1 MDSFWRSLATVNP
14 STRHI
19 PFKPRPSALRDLAIT
34 LACSYLVDIT
44 GKEVLYPSL
53 GAHLGVG
60 ATFSVE
66 RKEARGQ
73 KLVAIKHI
81 RKDDNSNEAR
91 DSRYAEQTRMA
102 LEAVLVEVQVLVH
115 LGTLDPK
122 NIVEILAYGW
132 DEGPLP
138 YLVQEYADLGTLN
151 LFLAEKNQLW
161 EQKARISIGIASGL
175 DLMHSCDI
183 IHGDVKLENIL
194 VFSDPQNGFEAK
206 LADFGFCCSENIGQR
221 KFRGT
226 RVYNAPEIRNQDI
239 EDGQA
244 AEVADYTKADV
255 YAFGLVLWEIANNG
269 RRYYTVPGIGIQP
282 DDEQVDLASAFL
294 AHLDSNVLEITPYAL
309 AFLDGL
315 DIPRQIF
322 QAMSSALQ
330 MTLARDPEV
339 RADILDVR
347 LELDPSNE

>member
-1 MDSFWRSLATVNP
+1 
-14 STRHI
+14 
-19 PFKPRPSALRDLAIT
+19 

-44 GKEVLYPSL
+44 GKKVLYPSL

-73 KLVAIKHI
+73 KLVAVKHI
-81 RKDDNSNEAR
+81 RKVDNSNEAS

-138 YLVQEYADLGTLN
+138 YLVLEYADLGTLN
-151 LFLAEKNQLW
+151 LFLAEKIQPW

-221 KFRGT
+221 IFRGT
-226 RVYNAPEIRNQDI
+226 RVYNAPEIRNQDV

-244 AEVADYTKADV
+244 VEVADYTKADV

-269 RRYYTVPGIGIQP
+269 RRYYTVPEIGVQP
-282 DDEQVDLASAFL
+282 DDEQADLASAFL

-315 DIPRQIF
+315 DIPPQIL

-330 MTLARDPEV
+330 MTLARDPEA

-347 LELDPSNE
+347 LELDPSNELVDMPFAEQHQQN